1 MEPASSATPL
11 GTNRSRGTFNITAS
25 TRSSL
30 MPRALDL
37 VFHHSLA
44 CGQRRV
50 LARLRGEAAGPRPV
64 GVSHDEQ
71 AEHDK
76 AEFHDLS
83 DLCDRKEKSATGMG
97 APPRWSRSA
106 PLTDSPAAVAP

>member
-30 MPRALDL
+30 LRRALSL
-37 VFHHSLA
+37 VLDHSLA

-64 GVSHDEQ
+64 GASHDEQ
-71 AEHDK
+71 AKH
-76 AEFHDLS
+76 AEAELHHLS
-83 DLCDRKEKSATGMG
+83 DLYARKERSVERFRGAKSTASA
-97 APPRWSRSA
+97 AP
-106 PLTDSPAAVAP
+106 